1 MNSMERAIPSDA
13 ELLAASRRGERDAF
27 GHLVERY
34 QNLVCAV
41 SFSAVG
47 DRALSEDVAQ
57 DTFLAAW
64 RQLGELREP
73 GKLRSWL
80 CAIARNLSRKA
91 ARRRGREVPVDEQSI
106 EARGESAATSPLDDA
121 LAAESERIVWESLRR
136 VPVTYREALVLYY
149 REGKSLREV
158 AASLGIGEDAAAQ
171 RLSRGRKQLES
182 RVASVVETALTA
194 SRPKK
199 GFAAVV
205 VASLPAA
212 GSAAPFRA
220 EHAPPHGH
228 GAIMKFVIATAC
240 AVAAG
245 AAIYVGTTR
254 TSASPTEEQTT
265 AAPIA
270 AVDHAAPVEH
280 AQAVPQLQVRPD
292 QPELPPAPEPTLA
305 DLLPIPTDGPQPGT
319 PVDPALYATLKPDP
333 ARSRGPVD
341 APVIIYDY
349 TDFGCVHCGKVL
361 GTIDQLMDEHPGK
374 IRLAVKTFPVTKF
387 GPLAAEAGLA
397 AADQGKFWELHDLM
411 IANQDDLTLEAL
423 LAYAK
428 QAGLDVPRLR
438 DALDSHQFRD
448 QVNAEE
454 KEGEKLGIN
463 GTPTFLINGR
473 IVSGGLPIKYFR
485 AVLNEA
491 LQN

>member
-13 ELLAASRRGERDAF
+13 ELLAASRRGERAAF

-64 RQLGELREP
+64 RQLGDLREA

-80 CAIARNLSRKA
+80 CAIARNLARKA
-91 ARRRGREVPVDEQSI
+91 ARRRGREVPVDERSI
-106 EARGESAATSPLDDA
+106 EARGQPEATSPLDDA
-121 LAAESERIVWESLRR
+121 MAAESERIVWESLRR

-158 AASLGIGEDAAAQ
+158 AAALGIGEDAAAQ

-182 RVASVVETALTA
+182 QVASVVETTLAA

-212 GSAAPFRA
+212 GSVAPFRA
-220 EHAPPHGH
+220 EHAPPNGH
-228 GAIMKFVIATAC
+228 GGTMKFAIATAG
-240 AVAAG
+240 ALAAA
-245 AAIYVGTTR
+245 AAIYVGATH
-254 TSASPTEEQTT
+254 TSASPTEEQNT

-270 AVDHAAPVEH
+270 VDHATPTEH

-292 QPELPPAPEPTLA
+292 QPELPAAPEPTLA

-349 TDFGCVHCGKVL
+349 TDFGCEHCGKVL

-374 IRLAVKTFPVTKF
+374 VRLVVKTFPVTKF

-411 IANQDDLTLEAL
+411 IANQDDLTRKAL

-438 DALDSHQFRD
+438 AALDSHQFRA

-454 KEGEKLGIN
+454 KEGETLGVS
-463 GTPTFLINGR
+463 GTPTFFINGR
-473 IVSGGLPIKYFR
+473 IVSGGLPIKFFR

-491 LQN
+491 LKD

>member
-1 MNSMERAIPSDA
+1 MERTIPSDA

-27 GHLVERY
+27 CHLVERY

-64 RQLGELREP
+64 RQLGNLREA

-91 ARRRGREVPVDEQSI
+91 ARRRGREVPVDEESI
-106 EARGESAATSPLDDA
+106 EARGEPAARSPLDDA
-121 LAAESERIVWESLRR
+121 MAAESERIVWESLRR

-158 AASLGIGEDAAAQ
+158 AVTLGIGEDAAAQ

-182 RVASVVETALTA
+182 EVASVVETTLAA

-212 GSAAPFRA
+212 GGGAPFRA
-220 EHAPPHGH
+220 QHTPPHGH
-228 GAIMKFVIATAC
+228 GGTMKFALATAG
-240 AVAAG
+240 AIAAA
-245 AAIYVGTTR
+245 AAIYVGATR
-254 TSASPTEEQTT
+254 TSDSPTEESPA

-270 AVDHAAPVEH
+270 AVDHAAPAEQ
-280 AQAVPQLQVRPD
+280 AQATPRPQVRPD
-292 QPELPPAPEPTLA
+292 RPELPSAPAA
-305 DLLPIPTDGPQPGT
+305 DTAAVPPAAHDMPAPGT
-319 PVDPALYATLKPDP
+319 PVDPDLYAKLTADP
-333 ARSRGPVD
+333 ARSRGPAT
-341 APVIIYDY
+341 APVTIYAY
-349 TDFGCVHCGKVL
+349 TDFGCRYCGKVL
-361 GTIDQLMDEHPGK
+361 GTIDQLFDEHPNQ
-374 IRLAVKTFPVTKF
+374 IRLVMKPFPLTKF

-397 AADQGKFWELHDLM
+397 AADQGKYWELHDLM
-411 IANQDDLTLEAL
+411 IANQDDLSRPAL

-428 QAGLDVPRLR
+428 QSGLDVPRLQAALDKHTFR
-438 DALDSHQFRD
+438 AEVDAEKQQGLDLGVEGAPSFVINGHLVAGALPIDIFRSVVNDALTD
-448 QVNAEE
+448 
-454 KEGEKLGIN
+454 
-463 GTPTFLINGR
+463 
-473 IVSGGLPIKYFR
+473 
-485 AVLNEA
+485 
-491 LQN
+491 